1 MILLYESKLFV
12 QKKRKKEIF
21 ICFCFSNSL
30 LYLTNE
36 DLREVMNDD
45 IVVVAEGVNGT
56 IMKINEIQVS
66 CHIRYYSCLQIH
78 LFVGE

>member
-1 MILLYESKLFV
+1 LF
-12 QKKRKKEIF
+12 F
-21 ICFCFSNSL
+21 FSISL

-36 DLREVMNDD
+36 DLQEVMNDD

-66 CHIRYYSCLQIH
+66 CHIRHSCLQIY
-78 LFVGE
+78 LFCL